1 MKQSFEVEKP
11 ISDATTTYVVHSAK
25 RAAVAGEHKDFLITK
40 MDHKPAMCNEI
51 VPEICVQKFTPS
63 WYLENGYAINNFCML
78 SSIQAY
84 CVFESCRK
92 R

>member
-1 MKQSFEVEKP
+1 MTCAFNRIDNYSNACINEMKQSFEVEKP

-63 WYLENGYAINNFCML
+63 
-78 SSIQAY
+78 
-84 CVFESCRK
+84 
-92 R
+92 